1 MSETSRQRRTA
12 DEWTALIEAYLAS
25 GLTQQAFCAQQG
37 ISFHG
42 FRHRYR
48 RSPLFRGKRRRP
60 RASGFQQVVVGD
72 ADAIPAL
79 QHPWVVRVGKQVR
92 VECPPGTPVEAIVG
106 LARGLADGL

>member
-37 ISFHG
+37 ISFQG
-42 FRHRYR
+42 FHHRYR

-60 RASGFQQVVVGD
+60 RASGFQQVVVGMPSRRCS
-72 ADAIPAL
+72 APG
-79 QHPWVVRVGKQVR
+79 VVRVRKQVR
-92 VECPPGTPVEAIVG
+92 VECPPGTPVEAIIG